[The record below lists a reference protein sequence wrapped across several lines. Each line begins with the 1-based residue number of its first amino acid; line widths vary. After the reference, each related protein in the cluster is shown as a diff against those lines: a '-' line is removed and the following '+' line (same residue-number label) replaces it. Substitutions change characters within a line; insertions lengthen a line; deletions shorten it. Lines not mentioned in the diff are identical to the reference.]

1 MSRRAAGKAK
11 PEDKCLVCDKAVLDK
26 DKGLQCE
33 FCELWYHSGCQ
44 NLSDDAYSFMSEFE
58 TIHWYCL
65 TCNKHVGDILKQ
77 IKDVNTQQD
86 KFEVELNKVKD
97 ELVEMQTKVKT
108 TDDLAKSIDTKLG
121 KEIELVKIELVQM
134 KTEVKTT
141 GDLAETID
149 TKIGKEI
156 EQVKIELV
164 EMKTE
169 VKSTGDLAKTVDTKL
184 ETVVEASLVNG
195 FDQKVEIKVNDKV
208 KHMKDD
214 VEESM
219 EIERRKNNLV
229 FHGVKES
236 VTPLVNFDQLGST
249 KSEDQ
254 ELVEELLKSG
264 LRLDAT
270 RHIEGVQRIGRFVQ
284 GKIRPLRVAIKTFEA
299 RNEILKRARDLQ
311 NSTEF
316 KRIFIA
322 PDLTRKQQQIDKE
335 LRDKVKEFRSQGMT
349 DVKIKSG
356 KVIKNELGKQVVVLY
371 QPMLASKTSMTQ

>member
-1 MSRRAAGKAK
+1 
-11 PEDKCLVCDKAVLDK
+11 
-26 DKGLQCE
+26 
-33 FCELWYHSGCQ
+33 
-44 NLSDDAYSFMSEFE
+44 
-58 TIHWYCL
+58 
-65 TCNKHVGDILKQ
+65 
-77 IKDVNTQQD
+77 
-86 KFEVELNKVKD
+86 
-97 ELVEMQTKVKT
+97 
-108 TDDLAKSIDTKLG
+108 
-121 KEIELVKIELVQM
+121 
-134 KTEVKTT
+134 
-141 GDLAETID
+141 
-149 TKIGKEI
+149 
-156 EQVKIELV
+156 
-164 EMKTE
+164 MKTE